1 MLRERFHVPVAVEN
15 DVNAA
20 ALGEGIFGA
29 GRGERDF
36 ICLTYGTGVGGAIV
50 MDQKVYHGCAFS
62 AGEFGGL
69 LIHPEDRKEGEFFSG
84 CYEKYASATALA
96 ARAMVIDPALTDG
109 RKIFAAIDQP
119 GVQAAVDEWIDE
131 IVNGLQTLIHIFN
144 PSCIVLG
151 GGVMAQPYILKE
163 VKQKASAR
171 IMSSFRNVEL
181 RQAELGNRA
190 GLMGAAYLAGA
201 LLEKNGRTEVQ

>member
-1 MLRERFHVPVAVEN
+1 MN
-15 DVNAA
+15 
-20 ALGEGIFGA
+20 
-29 GRGERDF
+29 
-36 ICLTYGTGVGGAIV
+36 
-50 MDQKVYHGCAFS
+50 S
-62 AGEFGGL
+62 
-69 LIHPEDRKEGEFFSG
+69 
-84 CYEKYASATALA
+84 
-96 ARAMVIDPALTDG
+96 
-109 RKIFAAIDQP
+109 
-119 GVQAAVDEWIDE
+119 WIDE
-131 IVNGLQTLIHIFN
+131 IVYGLISVIHIFN

-201 LLEKNGRTEVQ
+201 LLEQNGRTGSAISRTDAGQK